1 MELVEKFV
9 DLSIRKGSTLTSLS
23 KEPENLKCVLWTF
36 LATVSNA
43 AAPGLNEAREF
54 LDTAGS
60 WLAVSPEELAK
71 AAKELKEGVAVKINL
86 KNLTNRVNEK
96 VAQVREDK
104 RQWALNRQLEIANQR
119 IDTSK
124 DEKFMNEA
132 LIQAQIASD
141 EGEVPIGA
149 IVVDEK
155 GEIIGHGYNQVIGTN
170 DPTAH
175 AEIVAI
181 RMAAKRKGNYRLEGC
196 SIYVTMEPCPMCSGA
211 IINSRFSRL
220 IYGVQDQ
227 KGGAVD
233 SVLKIFN
240 EKQLNHHT
248 VVRSSV
254 KSEEC
259 LNKLREFFVSKRR
272 NKEGGDV

>member
-1 MELVEKFV
+1 
-9 DLSIRKGSTLTSLS
+9 
-23 KEPENLKCVLWTF
+23 
-36 LATVSNA
+36 
-43 AAPGLNEAREF
+43 
-54 LDTAGS
+54 
-60 WLAVSPEELAK
+60 
-71 AAKELKEGVAVKINL
+71 
-86 KNLTNRVNEK
+86 
-96 VAQVREDK
+96 
-104 RQWALNRQLEIANQR
+104 
-119 IDTSK
+119 
-124 DEKFMNEA
+124 
-132 LIQAQIASD
+132 
-141 EGEVPIGA
+141 
-149 IVVDEK
+149 
-155 GEIIGHGYNQVIGTN
+155 
-170 DPTAH
+170 
-175 AEIVAI
+175 
-181 RMAAKRKGNYRLEGC
+181 
-196 SIYVTMEPCPMCSGA
+196 MCSGA